1 MKKAPVYVIFHEASE
16 MIGVVGIK
24 RIDRSTGAYRTRW
37 YPLTRQAKSSFRLGE
52 LLLGRPS
59 RLLSNND
66 VEWTWSG
73 E

>member
-1 MKKAPVYVIFHEASE
+1 MKKAPVYVILHDIDAKNG
-16 MIGVVGIK
+16 IVGIK
-24 RIDRSTGAYRTRW
+24 RIDRSTGTYKTRW
-37 YPLTRQAKSSFRLGE
+37 YSLTREAKSSFRLAE